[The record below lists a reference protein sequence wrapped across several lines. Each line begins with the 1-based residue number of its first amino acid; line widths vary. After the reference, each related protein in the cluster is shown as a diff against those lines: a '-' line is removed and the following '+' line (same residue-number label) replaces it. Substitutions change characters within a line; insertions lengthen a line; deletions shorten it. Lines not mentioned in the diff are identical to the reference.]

1 MVLLKTLIKPFTFA
15 SKYFSVF
22 PKYEFSH
29 LISMLVSQ
37 MTVRNPRCVFLIRLL
52 FIFEPKN
59 APFSGSF
66 CLILFTTRA
75 EVNTRNNKNQ
85 ISLGNPLGSY

>member
-1 MVLLKTLIKPFTFA
+1 
-15 SKYFSVF
+15 
-22 PKYEFSH
+22 
-29 LISMLVSQ
+29 ML
-37 MTVRNPRCVFLIRLL
+37 RYCVFLIRLL

-59 APFSGSF
+59 ARFSGSF

-75 EVNTRNNKNQ
+75 EVNTRNTKNQ